1 MSTEAVAREF
11 FDRLSCSDLAGALDL
26 VSDDVTWWLAGQP
39 DLLPSAGTYTKE
51 RLGAPVR
58 AHDEPAARR
67 HGDDGP
73 QHHHRRRADRAGGV
87 LRRHA
92 GQRPPYHNEYHFAMR
107 VADGKIQDVREYND
121 THHAHAVWM
130 QP

>member
-11 FDRLSCSDLAGALDL
+11 FDRLSKSDLAGALDL

-39 DLLPSAGTYTKE
+39 ELQPIAGTYTKE
-51 RLGAPVR
+51 RLARLFGRMMSRLPDGMAMTVR
-58 AHDEPAARR
+58 STITDGDRIALEVYSDATLDNGRR
-67 HGDDGP
+67 
-73 QHHHRRRADRAGGV
+73 
-87 LRRHA
+87 
-92 GQRPPYHNEYHFAMR
+92 YHNEYHFAMR